1 MDSVNE
7 AVASLKPITLGNVTL
22 SQRQLVELANL
33 AAKAF
38 LLFVWPS
45 KSSRYL
51 YKQRCNINLTSLLV
65 KPNVTVTQHPLEG
78 LTGVL

>member
-1 MDSVNE
+1 MDSVIE
-7 AVASLKPITLGNVTL
+7 AVASLNAITLGDMTL

-45 KSSRYL
+45 NSSCYL
-51 YKQRCNINLTSLLV
+51 YKQRCNINLTSLLI

-78 LTGVL
+78 WTGVL